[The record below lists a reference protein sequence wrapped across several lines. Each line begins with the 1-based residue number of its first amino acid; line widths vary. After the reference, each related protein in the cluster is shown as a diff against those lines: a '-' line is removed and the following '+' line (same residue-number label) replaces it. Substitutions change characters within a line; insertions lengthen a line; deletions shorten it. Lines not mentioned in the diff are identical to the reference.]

1 MPIRNPNG
9 RTWGP
14 GSVQMEFRPGARVRS
29 RRPEGHELPD
39 CHLGVTPSMH
49 LHSSIL
55 DQIHSLRI
63 AVEFKSCK
71 HVNMSKIE
79 RRQAREQVVRDLNG
93 LTPAHNYYP
102 PKGRGKFCARA
113 RARALPPCRQSR
125 NPNYNLRNIARQVQS
140 NACRDPQIPILKYSD
155 GIWFTIS
162 REAKPHSGYKNELRA
177 NGMLNAVQN
186 CSGTQ
191 LEQNMQHI

>member
-71 HVNMSKIE
+71 HVNMSKTE
-79 RRQAREQVVRDLNG
+79 RRQAREQVIRDLNELAEAAG
-93 LTPAHNYYP
+93 LDRIRVRADADEVVALVSSLYEESPEQVTAVTAAVSQWQENGGDGDFLVITLVHLFICEPTYD
-102 PKGRGKFCARA
+102 KRGEEKW
-113 RARALPPCRQSR
+113 LP
-125 NPNYNLRNIARQVQS
+125 
-140 NACRDPQIPILKYSD
+140 
-155 GIWFTIS
+155 
-162 REAKPHSGYKNELRA
+162 
-177 NGMLNAVQN
+177 
-186 CSGTQ
+186 TQ
-191 LEQNMQHI
+191 E